1 MSKRRLLLLSN
12 STNAGEAYL
21 GYPRK
26 EIKDFLGTKLTSVLF
41 IPYAAVRF
49 SYDRY
54 RDMVGEAFQ
63 DMGYDVG
70 SIHQSSDPVASVQQ
84 AEAIIVGGGNS
95 FHLLYQLYRNNVLDE
110 IRKRVG
116 EGIPYIGWSAGANV
130 ACPTIRTTNDMP
142 IIEPP
147 ALDALNLVSFQ
158 INPHYIDSHPPGH
171 AGETRDER
179 LAEYTQ
185 VNQEI
190 TVIGLREGTML
201 RVEGDTIQ
209 LTGDRPARIFRHGQG
224 SFDTSDVS
232 DIERT

>member
-12 STNAGEAYL
+12 STNAGERYL

-26 EIKDFLGTKLTSVLF
+26 EIKGFLGTKLKDVLF

-54 RDMVGEAFQ
+54 RDMVDEAFQ
-63 DMGYDVG
+63 DMGYGVR
-70 SIHQSSDPVASVQQ
+70 SIHQSPDPMASVQH
-84 AEAIIVGGGNS
+84 AEAIVIGGGNS
-95 FHLLYQLYRNNVLDE
+95 FHLLYHLYTQNVLDE
-110 IRKRVG
+110 IRKRVRD
-116 EGIPYIGWSAGANV
+116 GIPYIGWSAGANV

-142 IIEPP
+142 VIEPP
-147 ALDALNLVSFQ
+147 SLDALNLVSFQ

-185 VNQEI
+185 VNKET
-190 TVIGLREGTML
+190 TVIGLREGTL
-201 RVEGDTIQ
+201 LQVKGATIQ
-209 LTGDRPARIFRHGQG
+209 LTGDQPARIFRHGQE